1 MFLWIGDHLILLALF
16 VVGCIA
22 LVCWTGMRLLRRRRL
37 CMSRG
42 ESYLPLVHGEM
53 EDGPDSVEM
62 DIRRKEG

>member
-22 LVCWTGMRLLRRRRL
+22 LVCWTGMRLLRRQRRYVL
-37 CMSRG
+37 RG

-53 EDGPDSVEM
+53 GDEPDGVEM
-62 DIRRKEG
+62 DTRRKEG